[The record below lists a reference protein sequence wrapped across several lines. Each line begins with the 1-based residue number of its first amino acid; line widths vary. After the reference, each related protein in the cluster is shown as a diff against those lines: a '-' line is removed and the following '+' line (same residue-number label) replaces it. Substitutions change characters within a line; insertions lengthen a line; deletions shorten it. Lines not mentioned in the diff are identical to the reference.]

1 MHTYEKIKGYTP
13 QISLTLSGALRRM
26 AWLHKETMVKT
37 LERIVKPLSSTASQT
52 YAKPAKDTG
61 NNATLV
67 SCLKPQ
73 RIHST
78 AVNSLLVKS

>member
-37 LERIVKPLSSTASQT
+37 LERIVREAALKYSLSDLCEACKGHEKQCETCFLFEES
-52 YAKPAKDTG
+52 K
-61 NNATLV
+61 
-67 SCLKPQ
+67 
-73 RIHST
+73 
-78 AVNSLLVKS
+78 NSFNGSEFTVG

>member
-37 LERIVKPLSSTASQT
+37 LERIVKEAALKYSLTDLCEACKGHRKQCDTCFLFEAS
-52 YAKPAKDTG
+52 KDSFNGSEFTVG
-61 NNATLV
+61 
-67 SCLKPQ
+67 
-73 RIHST
+73 
-78 AVNSLLVKS
+78 